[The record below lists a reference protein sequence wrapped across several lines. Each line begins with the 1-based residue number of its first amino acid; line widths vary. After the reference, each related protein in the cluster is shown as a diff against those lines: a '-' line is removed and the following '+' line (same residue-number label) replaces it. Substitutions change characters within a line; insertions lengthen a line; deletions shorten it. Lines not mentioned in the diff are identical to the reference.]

1 MPDHA
6 PAVFAGISNENEF
19 FSHHYLSE
27 LFAGDIKNTVKR
39 WNQTE
44 ADDPERI
51 APHKRL
57 RVLRKAHT
65 KLLRR
70 YENARD
76 ATVRLAHQREWHRA
90 LLAALG
96 YECRPANHLLED
108 GTEIPVLCATTDLL
122 GIAAFDPSDPD
133 PAADPFSVR
142 PAPAQFHGEAPPDP
156 ELLGEDWERIVTRR
170 VFAQDRPPRWILLLS
185 FSRLLLIERGKW
197 THSRL
202 LRFDFEE
209 ILGRADD
216 AIVKAAAVLLH
227 RESLVPGEGAQP
239 LLDALD
245 ENSHR
250 HAFAVSADLKHAMRE
265 SIELIGNEAIHYLRA
280 VRHER
285 VYNLD
290 ERLAGELGLE
300 CVRYMY
306 RLLFLFYIEA
316 RPELGYAPIDS
327 DAYRAGY
334 SLERLR
340 DLELVELATEE
351 SRNGFHL
358 HESIQTLFRLIRE
371 GFDGREWGGSADLF
385 ADRGAV
391 PLRHGFRI
399 RALDS
404 ALFRE
409 GSTLLLDSVK
419 LRNHVLQRVIRLMS
433 LSRPAKGRGARRKRR
448 GRISYAQLGVNQLGA
463 VYESLLSYRGFFA
476 ETDLYEVK
484 KAKDEQDDLA
494 GAWFVR
500 PEELHRYEEDERVYD
515 TDENGHK
522 RLRKHTKGSFIY
534 RVRGRDREKSAS
546 YYTPESLT
554 RCVVRYSLRE
564 LISDSISADDI
575 LNLTVCEPAMG
586 SAAFLNEAVNQL
598 AERYLERR
606 QKELGERIPHEDY
619 RDELQKARHFI
630 ADRNVYGVDLN
641 PVAVE
646 LAEVSLW
653 LNCIHRDGHVP
664 WFGYQLACGN
674 SLIRARRQVYRRSKL
689 KGRKRADLWFNE
701 APERV
706 VPGPDGPGLKR
717 PPGTVYHFLLPDPG
731 MSDYR
736 NKLAKKL
743 EADNFSLLTEWRRD
757 FFKGFADDD
766 IAELER
772 LSDAVDRLWTLHTR
786 QLARDHRETEDP
798 LPVWRRGGSGRTG
811 HSNEWKD
818 RIRRQGIFAEG
829 TASPYRRLKLVMDY
843 WCALWFWPV
852 ARAGNLPSRDE
863 FLNEVSL
870 VLTGDVRAPGRKPD
884 QSEMFGEEY
893 AEHAGDMAAEI
904 LNEVG
909 MLDMAQLFN
918 LFPRLKLV
926 EDLARRH
933 RFHHWE
939 LAFAD
944 MFYGLRPDGS
954 VRGGFDLVVGNPPWV
969 KVEWD
974 EKGVLGE
981 FDPVVVVK
989 RLSAPKVSRTVEGFV
1004 SSNVAARAAWFNE
1017 MEAIEAMQALLNA
1030 TQNYPLLKGQQTN
1043 LYKCFLPQA
1052 WMISTACGAVGLL
1065 HPEGV
1070 YDDPKAGVL
1079 RTELY
1084 RRLRGH
1090 FQFLNERSLFPEVHH
1105 MTKFSVNVHGRPFGA
1120 DGDQHR
1126 ESTVSFAHICNLF
1139 APATVEACLEHD
1151 GDGPVPGVRDARGKW
1166 NVTGHSERVI
1176 RVALRELNT
1185 FAALYDEPGTPATE
1199 ARLPSLHTAGLLSV
1213 LRRIERHPARLG
1225 SVEDHFEPWRGW
1237 DETGA
1242 VRNGT
1247 IRRETRFAA
1256 HIDEIVLSGPHY
1268 HVGNLLSK
1276 TPRAVC
1282 TRNSDYDVLDI
1293 TVLPDDYAPRVNY
1306 VPACDGEEY
1315 MNMLE
1320 RGTAVQRIAGDET
1333 LKLSL
1338 ADCYRVI
1345 SRRMVGAASE
1355 RTLISAILPG
1365 GRPACVHTSWTSAW
1379 KSASMCVEFAALTH
1393 STLLDFFIKTTGT
1406 GELNLSYLH
1415 RLPVLDHSCSLPIR
1429 SALRLRA
1436 LALNCLTIHYSELW
1450 EGLFVPAFRRDH
1462 WAKSDPRLPPSFF
1475 TALTPSWTRHV
1486 TLRTDYARRQALVE
1500 IDVLTAMAFGLT
1512 LDELC
1517 TIYRV
1522 QFPVLNQNERDTWY
1536 DRYGRI
1542 IFTVS
1547 RGLVGVGLP
1556 RTKKTG
1562 DTVYGIHTADRDED
1576 GIALGWEDVRNLKRG
1591 VVTRTIM
1598 DDTLPG
1604 GPFERTIEYHAPF
1617 DRCDRE
1623 EDYATAWAA
1632 FEQRVGQVPQTGG
1645 PTRNTDQEESI
1656 P

>member
-1 MPDHA
+1 MPNPVH
-6 PAVFAGISNENEF
+6 AVFAGISNENEF

-27 LFAGDIKNTVKR
+27 LFTRDIKNTVKR
-39 WNQTE
+39 WNQAE
-44 ADDPERI
+44 GDDRERI
-51 APHKRL
+51 TPHRRL
-57 RVLRKAHT
+57 RALRKTHT
-65 KLLRR
+65 RLRRR
-70 YENARD
+70 YESARD
-76 ATVRLAHQREWHRA
+76 PATRLAHQREWHRG
-90 LLAALG
+90 LLRVLG
-96 YECRPANHLLED
+96 YDCQPVNHRLED
-108 GTEIPVLCATTDLL
+108 GTEIPVLCATSGLL
-122 GIAAFDPSDPD
+122 ALAAFDPADAD
-133 PAADPFSVR
+133 ATADPLAAR
-142 PAPAQFHGEAPPDP
+142 LARCQFHGEVPPTP
-156 ELLGEDWERIVTRR
+156 ELLEEDWEQVITRR

-197 THSRL
+197 AHSRL

-209 ILGRADD
+209 ILGMADD
-216 AIVKAAAVLLH
+216 ATIKGAAVLLH
-227 RESLVPGEGAQP
+227 RESLLPGEGAQP

-265 SIELIGNEAIHYLRA
+265 SIELIGNEAIHYMRA

-290 ERLAGELGLE
+290 DRLAGELGLE

-351 SRNGFHL
+351 ARNGFHL
-358 HESIQTLFRLIRE
+358 HHSIQALFRLIRE
-371 GFDGREWGGSADLF
+371 GFDGRERRGSADLF
-385 ADRGAV
+385 VREDAD

-404 ALFRE
+404 ALFRR
-409 GSTLLLDSVK
+409 GSTPLLDRVK
-419 LRNHVLQRVIRLMS
+419 LRNHVLQKVVELMS

-448 GRISYAQLGVNQLGA
+448 GRISYAQLGVNQLGS

-476 ETDLYEVK
+476 ETDLHEVK
-484 KAKDEQDDLA
+484 KAKGKQDDLA

-500 PEELHRYEEDERVYD
+500 PGDLHRYEESERVYD

-522 RLRKHTKGSFIY
+522 RLRRHAKGAFIY

-564 LISDSISADDI
+564 LIPDDMPAEEI
-575 LNLTVCEPAMG
+575 LDLTVCEPAMG

-606 QKELGERIPHEDY
+606 QKELGERIPHENY

-653 LNCIHRDGHVP
+653 LNCIHGDGHVP

-674 SLIRARRQVYRRSKL
+674 SLIGARRQVYSAARL
-689 KGRKRADLWFNE
+689 KGQKKTDLWFNE

-706 VPGPDGPGLKR
+706 RPGLEGPELER
-717 PPGTVYHFLLPDPG
+717 PPGTIYHFLLPDPG
-731 MSDYR
+731 MADYR
-736 NKLAKKL
+736 NKLAKTL
-743 EADNFSLLTEWRRD
+743 EAAHFERLAQWRRG
-757 FFKGFADDD
+757 FFTGFADNE

-798 LPVWRRGGSGRTG
+798 LPVWGRPESRRTE

-818 RIRRQGIFAEG
+818 RIRRQGIFAEN
-829 TASPYRRLKLVMDY
+829 TASPYRRLKLAMDY

-852 ARAGNLPSRDE
+852 SRADQLPSRDE
-863 FLNEVSL
+863 FLNEMAL
-870 VLTGDVRAPGRKPD
+870 ILTWDVRRPGAKPD
-884 QSEMFGEEY
+884 QSELFGEEY
-893 AEHAGDMAAEI
+893 AEHAGEMATEI
-904 LNEVG
+904 LEEVG
-909 MLDMAQLFN
+909 MLDMSQMFQ

-926 EDLARRH
+926 EELAARH

-939 LAFAD
+939 LVFAD
-944 MFYGLRPDGS
+944 VFYGRRVDGS

-981 FDPVVVVK
+981 FDPVVALRTIRPKDAK
-989 RLSAPKVSRTVEGFV
+989 R
-1004 SSNVAARAAWFNE
+1004 RAMEEVTAEPAVRRAWFKE
-1017 MEAIEAMQALLNA
+1017 METTAATQLFLNA
-1030 TQNYPLLKGQQTN
+1030 TQNYPLLAGQKVN
-1043 LYKCFLPQA
+1043 LYKCFLPQSWRA
-1052 WMISTACGAVGLL
+1052 VGKCGVVGLL

-1070 YDDPKAGVL
+1070 YDDPNAGVF
-1079 RTELY
+1079 RGDLY
-1084 RRLRGH
+1084 PRLRCH
-1090 FQFLNERSLFPEVHH
+1090 FQFINERKLFAEVHH
-1105 MTKFSVNVHGRPFGA
+1105 HTKFSINIYGA
-1120 DGDQHR
+1120 ERAALEDGDLND
-1126 ESTVSFAHICNLF
+1126 TVSFVHISNLF
-1139 APATVEACLEHD
+1139 APATVDSCLRHD
-1151 GDGPVPGVRDARGKW
+1151 GQGPVPGVKDDCNRWSVA
-1166 NVTGHSERVI
+1166 GHSHRV
-1176 RVALRELNT
+1176 VGVSLDELEL
-1185 FAALYDEPGTPATE
+1185 FATLYDEPETPPLQ
-1199 ARLPSLHTAGLLSV
+1199 ARLPALHSQQLLVALGKLADQPTSLGDWQDEI
-1213 LRRIERHPARLG
+1213 RI
-1225 SVEDHFEPWRGW
+1225 SSGW
-1237 DETGA
+1237 NETIA
-1242 VRNGT
+1242 QRDGT
-1247 IRRETRFAA
+1247 IKRVTDFASDSA
-1256 HIDEIVLSGPHY
+1256 EVIVSGPHFFC
-1268 HVGNLLSK
+1268 GNPLYK
-1276 TPRAVC
+1276 NPRRSC
-1282 TRNSDYDVLDI
+1282 SRNSDYDVLDLCE
-1293 TVLPDDYAPRVNY
+1293 LPDDYLPRTNY
-1306 VPACDGEEY
+1306 ARACD
-1315 MNMLE
+1315 
-1320 RGTAVQRIAGDET
+1320 RET
-1333 LKLSL
+1333 YDIRTDRVGWVDVEATTPRLVT
-1338 ADCYRVI
+1338 DYYRVI
-1345 SRRMVGAASE
+1345 NREMVGPGSE
-1355 RTLISAILPG
+1355 RTLSTALLPRG
-1365 GRPACVHTSWTSAW
+1365 GQTVHSSLTTAW
-1379 KSASMCVEFAALTH
+1379 EQRHHCVEFAALTH
-1393 STLLDFFIKTTGT
+1393 SIPLDFFVKTTGT
-1406 GELNLSYLH
+1406 GHLRSSYLH
-1415 RLPVLDHSCSLPIR
+1415 RLPLLSQNCTPYIR

-1436 LALNCLTIHYSELW
+1436 LTLNCLTTHYAELW
-1450 EGLFVPAFRRDH
+1450 EDLFNPDFELDR
-1462 WAKSDPRLPPSFF
+1462 WAKPDPRLRRFFF
-1475 TALTPSWTRHV
+1475 TDLTPHWTRHV
-1486 TLRTDYARRQALVE
+1486 ALRTDYARRQALVE
-1500 IDVLTAMAFGLT
+1500 IDVLSAMAFGLT
-1512 LDELC
+1512 VEELR

-1536 DRYGRI
+1536 DRNGRI
-1542 IFTVS
+1542 VFTVS

-1556 RTKKTG
+1556 RKKKKGETC
-1562 DTVYGIHTADRDED
+1562 YGIHTDRRHED
-1576 GIALGWEDVRNLKRG
+1576 GIALGWEDVRDLKRG

-1623 EDYATAWAA
+1623 EDYRAVWGV
-1632 FEQRVGQVPQTGG
+1632 FEERFG
-1645 PTRNTDQEESI
+1645 
-1656 P
+1656 